1 MVAICH
7 EQQRYALAPG
17 QSVLDGLLEGGVPIP
32 HACRNGVCQTCLMR
46 AVEGTPPPAAQKDL
60 PPTLTLR
67 NYFLA
72 CVCHPTEDLTVALP
86 AEAETTIPAT
96 VRKLK
101 RLNDEILEIS
111 LEAHASMDYRPG
123 QFVHL
128 FRDRELGRSYSIASV
143 PAHEEHLKV
152 HVRRLPKG
160 RVSGWIH
167 EQLRVGQTVEL
178 RGPSGNCFYV
188 PGKPEQ
194 PLLFIGTGSGLAPL
208 FGIIRDALHRGH
220 TGPLRLYHGSRDIQ
234 GLYLA
239 GELRDLAR
247 DYSQFDYVPC
257 LSGPE
262 VSAHHAAGRAHD
274 VALAEIPELKGWR
287 VYLCGHPEMVQQAQM
302 RAFLAGASLQEIHA
316 DAFNVNVAA
325 RA

>member
-1 MVAICH
+1 
-7 EQQRYALAPG
+7 
-17 QSVLDGLLEGGVPIP
+17 
-32 HACRNGVCQTCLMR
+32 
-46 AVEGTPPPAAQKDL
+46 
-60 PPTLTLR
+60 
-67 NYFLA
+67 
-72 CVCHPTEDLTVALP
+72 
-86 AEAETTIPAT
+86 
-96 VRKLK
+96 
-101 RLNDEILEIS
+101 
-111 LEAHASMDYRPG
+111 
-123 QFVHL
+123 
-128 FRDRELGRSYSIASV
+128 
-143 PAHEEHLKV
+143 
-152 HVRRLPKG
+152 LPKG

-287 VYLCGHPEMVQQAQM
+287 VYLCGHPVMVQQAQM
-302 RAFLAGASLQEIHA
+302 RAFLAGASLQDIHA